1 MRRNTDAENAFGDV
15 MPTATVHIQPARD
28 KDIPLKIQNFDYLSG
43 QNAVSSRVVGT
54 TGTSGSTAITA
65 CYISCPTSAT
75 VAIFALVS
83 AFCTAG
89 NASTS
94 GGAYTVQAMATSGG
108 GYVTVTTTPTTAVTM
123 SQKDWL
129 PTIATGVNMVALT
142 VLGSG
147 KQEIKWAYDVTS
159 VILEY

>member
-1 MRRNTDAENAFGDV
+1 MRRYTDAEHGFGDI
-15 MPTATVHIQPARD
+15 MPSSTVHIRPLRD

-43 QNAVSSRVVGT
+43 QNAVSSRVVGAT
-54 TGTSGSTAITA
+54 ATSGADAVTA
-65 CYISCPTSAT
+65 CYISVPTSST

-89 NASTS
+89 NAATS

-108 GYVTVTTTPTTAVTM
+108 GYVTVTTTPTTASTM

-129 PTIATGVNMVALT
+129 PTVVTGVDMVALT